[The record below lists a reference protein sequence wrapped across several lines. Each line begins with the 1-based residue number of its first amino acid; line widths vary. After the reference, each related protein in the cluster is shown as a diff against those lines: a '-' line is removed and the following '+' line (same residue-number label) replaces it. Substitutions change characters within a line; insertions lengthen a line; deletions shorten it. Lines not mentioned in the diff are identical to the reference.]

1 MWAVDVEP
9 LLPDGSR
16 VVPGPTVHPLQVER
30 GDGTVRT
37 DLIAADVA
45 DPILAGAVRLDGGSL
60 PDGTD
65 SAFVT
70 TPLAER
76 LGLLED
82 GELRSG
88 ATITT
93 VDGVRAHV
101 TGFGVVPS
109 CLSCQRVYAST
120 TSDLV
125 TAATADG
132 DKGWNLS
139 YAQGPFY
146 LVDLPDGTDVDTLWP
161 RLAREDGLGLIP
173 RIAYEEPHHYG
184 DPSQGQSGSV
194 GEVQAIAL
202 VSLVIGLGLLEVVL
216 LAGTAFAV
224 GARRQVR
231 DLGLVAV
238 AGGTARDVR
247 RVVLAQGLVLGLIGA
262 VGGIVVGGL
271 IAVVGRPFW
280 ERMSDQLIPGWR
292 FGAVEIL
299 IAAGVGLLSGLA
311 AAVVP
316 AYGAARM
323 NPVDAL
329 ARRFRSGKA
338 KRVGLPVIGL
348 GLIGLGVAIAVTGDR
363 LMADD
368 FAAYARQLEDVQA
381 TGDYIAAPSP
391 AGPVALVLAGL
402 VLVVAGLVVT
412 LPTLVSLVGQLG
424 RLLPL
429 SSRLA
434 FRDAARHRHRTG
446 PATSAIAIAVAGS
459 VAIGIMLANL
469 ELAERLREVP
479 PVPDGVI
486 AVLAGPGI
494 NWSDPDARADSVDA
508 GSLAGSDTVDAVSVV
523 DSGIVCGKS
532 ESGASDCNIGAGL
545 MADRASC
552 ETPPCSDLRLHTGD
566 SDMLAL
572 MLGREPTNEER
583 AALSDGGVVVTD
595 PGFIADGRATVVWF
609 VGKVRGVVTADS
621 SELPAV
627 LAERDQAYN
636 LLPSALVSPE
646 TVEELGGDT
655 TTDMA
660 MLVPD
665 RALTDDEVDR
675 LRDAAEA
682 TGAETVVADD
692 FNSDYRVARMI
703 LVAAGAFITIVGV
716 AIAVALSAAEG
727 RADLATLAAVGAAP
741 SRRRRLSAAQA
752 LLVGGLGCLTGLA
765 FGMFA
770 AWVARATT
778 GSPRFV
784 IPWDSVALTAIAV
797 PLFAAL
803 VAAVVTPS
811 RLPLVRRVE

>member
-1 MWAVDVEP
+1 MSGWRPSLRIARRTVRRSLGRSLLVATLVGLPVAGATLINVMFRSFESPQARADRVLFEADASVEVFGGPAGEGYFPSPEIGWGVVEERDAWAVDVEP

-37 DLIAADVA
+37 DLIAADIA
-45 DPILAGAVRLDGGSL
+45 DPLLAGAVRLDGGSL
-60 PDGTD
+60 PEGADE
-65 SAFVT
+65 AFVT
-70 TPLAER
+70 TPLAKR
-76 LGLLED
+76 LGLLEG
-82 GELRSG
+82 GELRGG

-93 VDGVRAHV
+93 PDGVEARV

-109 CLSCQRVYAST
+109 CLSCQRVYATT

-173 RIAYEEPHHYG
+173 RIAYEDPHHYG
-184 DPSQGQSGSV
+184 DPSQGQSGGV

-202 VSLVIGLGLLEVVL
+202 VSLVVGLGLLEVVL

-262 VGGIVVGGL
+262 VGGIVLGGL
-271 IAVVGRPFW
+271 LAVVGRPLW

-292 FGAVEIL
+292 FGLVEIL

-329 ARRFRSGKA
+329 SRRFRSGTA
-338 KRVGLPVIGL
+338 TRVGLPVVGL
-348 GLIGLGVAIAVTGDR
+348 GLIGLGAAVAVTGDR
-363 LMADD
+363 LMADE

-381 TGDYIAAPSP
+381 TGDFVTAPSP
-391 AGPVALVLAGL
+391 SGPVAIVLAGL

-459 VAIGIMLANL
+459 VGIGVMLANL
-469 ELAERLREVP
+469 ELAERVREVP

-494 NWSDPDARADSVDA
+494 NWSDPDARAESVDA
-508 GSLAGSDTVDAVSVV
+508 GSRAGSDTVDAVSVV
-523 DSGIVCGKS
+523 GSGIVCGKS

-545 MADRASC
+545 MADRDVLRHAL
-552 ETPPCSDLRLHTGD
+552 LRL
-566 SDMLAL
+566 
-572 MLGREPTNEER
+572 
-583 AALSDGGVVVTD
+583 
-595 PGFIADGRATVVWF
+595 AT
-609 VGKVRGVVTADS
+609 
-621 SELPAV
+621 
-627 LAERDQAYN
+627 
-636 LLPSALVSPE
+636 
-646 TVEELGGDT
+646 
-655 TTDMA
+655 
-660 MLVPD
+660 PD
-665 RALTDDEVDR
+665 R
-675 LRDAAEA
+675 
-682 TGAETVVADD
+682 
-692 FNSDYRVARMI
+692 
-703 LVAAGAFITIVGV
+703 
-716 AIAVALSAAEG
+716 
-727 RADLATLAAVGAAP
+727 
-741 SRRRRLSAAQA
+741 
-752 LLVGGLGCLTGLA
+752 
-765 FGMFA
+765 
-770 AWVARATT
+770 
-778 GSPRFV
+778 
-784 IPWDSVALTAIAV
+784 
-797 PLFAAL
+797 
-803 VAAVVTPS
+803 
-811 RLPLVRRVE
+811 